1 MFIFIY
7 IYMESY
13 SQSAQDIFVYTVL
26 KEKVNGS
33 FLEIGSNHPITH
45 NNSYILEKKYNWKGL
60 MIEYDSSFKILY
72 DEFRKKSIYE
82 INDARQVKYKE
93 YLDKYFPTNID
104 YLQIDLD
111 VDNKSTL
118 DTLLLLNNT
127 VFDNYRFA
135 TVTFEH
141 DIYRGN
147 YFDTREIS
155 RKIFEERG
163 YVLVFPDVSVFFEGA
178 YRQFED
184 WYVHPDLV
192 DMEFIHTI
200 MSNKSL
206 TTDEIKTI
214 FIQL

>member
-1 MFIFIY
+1 
-7 IYMESY
+7 MESY